1 MKYAKIWQICKK
13 RSVLT
18 VFSHNGTQW
27 ISTGAAAYPMYG
39 MPFVRTKDE
48 LLAMIDVPADERDSF
63 EVFFENPTDDMYGDI
78 TAEDTQL
85 DASPVSFVY
94 GSSTLTP
101 LAAAEDPAVYWINE
115 MFLAPLTDLKAIGY
129 VLRRAKSG
137 TPCVAV
143 VDGMSIQAVIAT
155 SVAHERLADAILAV
169 AAKLGTERGS
179 SDPQEVPKQEQIQV

>member
-13 RSVLT
+13 RKVLT
-18 VFSHNGTQW
+18 VLTVNGTQW

-39 MPFVRTKDE
+39 MPTVRTKDE
-48 LLAMIDVPADERDSF
+48 LLAMIDVPADERESF
-63 EVFFENPTDDMYGDI
+63 EVFFEYPTDDMYDDI
-78 TAEDTQL
+78 TAEDIQL

-101 LAAAEDPAVYWINE
+101 LSAAEDPAVYWINE
-115 MFLAPLTDLKAIGY
+115 MFLAPLADLSAIGY

-155 SVAHERLADAILAV
+155 AVARENLADAILAV
-169 AAKLGTERGS
+169 AAKLTAGEREI
-179 SDPQEVPKQEQIQV
+179 PPKQEQMQV

>member
-13 RSVLT
+13 RKVLT
-18 VFSHNGTQW
+18 VFTVNGTQW
-27 ISTGAAAYPMYG
+27 IDTGAAAYPMYG
-39 MPFVRTKDE
+39 MPTVRTKDE

-63 EVFFENPTDDMYGDI
+63 GVFFEDPTDDVYDDI
-78 TAEDTQL
+78 TADDVQL

-101 LAAAEDPAVYWINE
+101 LAVAEDPAVYWINE
-115 MFLAPLTDLKAIGY
+115 MFLAPLTDLAALGY
-129 VLRRAKSG
+129 ILRRAKSG

-155 SVAHERLADAILAV
+155 AVTPEHLADAILAV
-169 AAKLGTERGS
+169 ASKLNAVER
-179 SDPQEVPKQEQIQV
+179 EVPPKQEQIHV

>member
-13 RSVLT
+13 RKVLT
-18 VFSHNGTQW
+18 VFGHNGTQW

-39 MPFVRTKDE
+39 MPTVRTKDE

-63 EVFFENPTDDMYGDI
+63 DVFFEDPTDDVYDDI
-78 TAEDTQL
+78 TADDVQL

-94 GSSTLTP
+94 GSSTLAP

-115 MFLAPLTDLKAIGY
+115 MFLAPLTDLAALGY

-143 VDGMSIQAVIAT
+143 VEGLSIQAVIAT
-155 SVAHERLADAILAV
+155 AVTPEHLADAILAV
-169 AAKLGTERGS
+169 ASKLNAVER
-179 SDPQEVPKQEQIQV
+179 EVPPKQEQIHV